1 MGGSM
6 AGDVLYFFDDML
18 NYRRTASLVNS
29 LEGLRIA
36 SPVPEPST
44 PLVALTSF
52 FALTPRRRR

>member
-1 MGGSM
+1 M